1 MSSSSSSAVIVTC
14 DEPPRKK
21 PKPHAVP
28 SSVVSWIL
36 FPSPNSTPKTY
47 QNLDTVFW
55 RSKSA
60 KELGRRGTVVA
71 CDAPTDG
78 RLSNDTNPTNQRQQQ
93 RLTVRFQKELRD
105 DRTAST
111 ITDVSNEYYD
121 KQVPIKRLL
130 PVFALTQ
137 QGTKEQQ
144 QFESTVIVVT
154 AETTSYRNM
163 ASSQL
168 TKDDLVLEIGCST
181 GEASAIMVQYC
192 KSWVGLDTSEEM
204 VRRCNQRISQVE
216 MKNNNT
222 DFAAF
227 QVDALADPNLAEQL
241 VLQGL
246 NGASPNKI
254 YIDIG
259 GNRDCDGVW
268 RMLAWAMSMCPI
280 LVVIKSR
287 EFFTQL
293 NDEGVTTSAATMSG
307 AEWMDTKLQ
316 RLNRHCKMIP
326 SHPLQAP
333 LRHVVEEKPI
343 CRYHNYH
350 KDGCK
355 RYRNA
360 NNPCP
365 LDHDHCHWC
374 LEKGHV
380 ARHCPLLG
388 TAAEQEL

>member
-1 MSSSSSSAVIVTC
+1 MSSSAVLVTC

-21 PKPHAVP
+21 PKPHAL
-28 SSVVSWIL
+28 SSPIISWIL
-36 FPSPNSTPKTY
+36 FPSPNATPKAF
-47 QNLDTVFW
+47 QILETVFW

-71 CDAPTDG
+71 SDASTDR
-78 RLSNDTNPTNQRQQQ
+78 RLDNDTNRTHEQAQQPQQ
-93 RLTVRFQKELRD
+93 RVTVRFQKESRD
-105 DRTAST
+105 DCTSSTRT
-111 ITDVSNEYYD
+111 DENHHHD
-121 KQVPIKRLL
+121 KHVPIKRLL
-130 PVFALTQ
+130 PVFVLTQ
-137 QGTKEQQ
+137 QGVKQRGEVQ
-144 QFESTVIVVT
+144 STVIVVT

-168 TKDDLVLEIGCST
+168 TKDDVVLEIGCST

-216 MKNNNT
+216 YKSSNT
-222 DFAAF
+222 YCTAF

-246 NGASPNKI
+246 NGTSPNKI
-254 YIDIG
+254 FIDIG
-259 GNRDCDGVW
+259 GNRDCEGVW
-268 RMLAWAMSMCPI
+268 RMLAWAMSMMPI

-287 EFFTQL
+287 EFFTQVK
-293 NDEGVTTSAATMSG
+293 DEGVTTSTING
-307 AEWMDTKLQ
+307 AEWMDSKLQ
-316 RLNRHCKMIP
+316 QLNRHLKMMP

-355 RYRNA
+355 RYRNESK
-360 NNPCP
+360 PCP

-380 ARHCPLLG
+380 ARHCPLLV
-388 TAAEQEL
+388 TATAEQAL